1 MELGNTKEDNYIED
15 VSCYICSRKY
25 RDFVIKNYNNNNETY
40 INFINNV
47 RLKESKKYIVN
58 NITFYIYNL
67 VLFINN
73 IKN

>member
-1 MELGNTKEDNYIED
+1 MLNTNSIGREIA
-15 VSCYICSRKY
+15 I
-25 RDFVIKNYNNNNETY
+25 I
-40 INFINNV
+40 
-47 RLKESKKYIVN
+47 KESKKYIVN